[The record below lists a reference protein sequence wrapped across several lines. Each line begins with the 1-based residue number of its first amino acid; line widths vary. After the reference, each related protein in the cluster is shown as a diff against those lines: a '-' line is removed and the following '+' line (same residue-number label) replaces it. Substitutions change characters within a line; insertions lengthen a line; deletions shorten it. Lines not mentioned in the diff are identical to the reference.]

1 MDQSDALSPH
11 DFSLEPPDELIAE
24 LQSSV
29 VQSRLRGERSPVQL
43 LEDIAEAVRSML
55 ATGDTGQ
62 AIPTAAAL
70 LRLREEWP
78 SALSARH

>member
-1 MDQSDALSPH
+1 MANADHLNAH
-11 DFSLEPPDELIAE
+11 DFSLEPPDELIVE

-29 VQSRLRGERSPVQL
+29 VQSRLRGELSRGQL
-43 LEDIAEAVRSML
+43 LADVAAAVRSML
-55 ATGDTGQ
+55 ATGDTAQ

-78 SALSARH
+78 AA

>member
-1 MDQSDALSPH
+1 MADFDNLNH

-29 VQSRLRGERSPVQL
+29 VQSRLRGERSRGQL
-43 LEDIAEAVRSML
+43 IADIAASVRVML
-55 ATGDTGQ
+55 ATGDTRQ

-78 SALSARH
+78 TA